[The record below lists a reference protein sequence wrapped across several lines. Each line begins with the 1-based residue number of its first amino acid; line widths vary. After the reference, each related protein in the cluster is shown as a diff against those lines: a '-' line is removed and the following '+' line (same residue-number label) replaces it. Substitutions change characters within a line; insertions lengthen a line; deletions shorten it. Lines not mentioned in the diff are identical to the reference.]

1 MSRNLYSAIESKTTW
16 DSNIKLSELACEELE
31 FWLKH
36 LGTLP
41 CRVLSPFW
49 RSPERVL
56 FTDASSFAGAGV
68 LLHSQNQV
76 AHCMFNQHDK
86 LQSST
91 YRELKALQFALV
103 AFSHFLAGK
112 FVKVYSD
119 NQNVVRI
126 TSKGSTVKSLQIIA
140 REIFYFCF
148 IKSIIL
154 EVAWIP
160 RQFNQLSDFFSKDF
174 DYDDWGVSQKIFD
187 FFFIKN
193 GVRLHATD
201 LLTSLIQS

>member
-49 RSPERVL
+49 HPPERVL

-68 LLHSQNQV
+68 LLHSKNQV

-103 AFSHFLAGK
+103 AFSQFLAGK
-112 FVKVYSD
+112 FVKVYSVPKWESNFFWPSLVD
-119 NQNVVRI
+119 VQTGTYKKFISEVVEYSNPSNFFVAGSQQN
-126 TSKGSTVKSLQIIA
+126 SFL
-140 REIFYFCF
+140 
-148 IKSIIL
+148 L
-154 EVAWIP
+154 
-160 RQFNQLSDFFSKDF
+160 LLFF
-174 DYDDWGVSQKIFD
+174 
-187 FFFIKN
+187 
-193 GVRLHATD
+193 
-201 LLTSLIQS
+201 LLR